1 MESTIPSL
9 PWTISFNPHEAY
21 EIGAVLISILQMD
34 KLRG

>member
-9 PWTISFNPHEAY
+9 PQTISFNSHEAY
-21 EIGAVLISILQMD
+21 EIGGVLIPILRMD